1 MQYTAA
7 TVVAASWLAVSG
19 IDAVAI
25 QKSPPKTSSSTSR
38 ATSITTKTRLGM
50 LPGRDRFDAGLTTNR
65 NKDLGHDGRAGDFFK
80 LRGLR
85 GVGDSTNDLPPMLR
99 DGLDVTGEI
108 NGAKV
113 PSSGQTVRRAMS
125 GRDGGSA
132 AACARAAAE
141 TRAREVFDASPY
153 SLKALNELFRNVD
166 ERPNPTPCFTTT
178 LSKSTL
184 PPDLKPGCLLRIGP
198 NGGSSDEGWL
208 DGDGLVHAITLPPRD
223 DEKYGM
229 TYSSTYVDTRGRRLE
244 HLSAEGG
251 KKKKKKTFLGTLGA
265 APRGLPMLTNLFRN
279 ALNFSTLEPQ
289 KDTCNT
295 AMAVSGSRV
304 LALMEQSLPSEIR
317 VSKSGKMKTI
327 DSYLRLD
334 GSIPRAPITG
344 GNFGAHGRTC
354 TITGERV
361 HVSYSSASRPHV
373 RINTFSENWTPTST
387 IGVDVPTPVMI
398 HDLALTEK
406 YVVVFDF
413 PLAVRPARMILEDK
427 FPVEYEPI
435 NGARIGLVPRQRK
448 GGGSP
453 AMTQWFN
460 VEPGVVLHAVNAVE
474 CDDGTVV
481 VRGFKSVPN
490 ESSSYILDY
499 SPSFLHEWILD
510 PTTGST
516 VSDYCLN
523 PNVCVEFPALCA
535 ASCPATAVYG
545 IVATSIGGPNL
556 RFKVPRTATLL
567 DSVVKLALVD
577 DVESGRVAGD
587 VLGRY
592 DLDFGWHFVSE
603 PTVVTKTTGYGS
615 YLLLTATYVPP
626 TTDDNIDST
635 MKSRLLILDG
645 DCIANGPVTIVDL
658 PHRVNYGL
666 HSLFVDWSMLD

>member
-1 MQYTAA
+1 
-7 TVVAASWLAVSG
+7 
-19 IDAVAI
+19 
-25 QKSPPKTSSSTSR
+25 
-38 ATSITTKTRLGM
+38 M
-50 LPGRDRFDAGLTTNR
+50 LLGRDRFDAVLKTNW
-65 NKDLGHDGRAGDFFK
+65 NKDLGHGGRAGRFFE
-80 LRGLR
+80 LRGLH
-85 GVGDSTNDLPPMLR
+85 GVGDATDETTTTTDAIASISDLPPMLR

-108 NGAKV
+108 NGV
-113 PSSGQTVRRAMS
+113 NMPSSGQTMKRAMS
-125 GRDGGSA
+125 GRDGGSLA
-132 AACARAAAE
+132 ARARAAAE

-166 ERPNPTPCFTTT
+166 ERPNPTPCFTTST
-178 LSKSTL
+178 LSMSTL

-208 DGDGLVHAITLPPRD
+208 DGDGLIHAITLPPRD
-223 DEKYGM
+223 DEKYGI

-251 KKKKKKTFLGTLGA
+251 KKKKKTFLGTLGA
-265 APRGLPMLTNLFRN
+265 APRGLPLLTNLFWN

-304 LALMEQSLPSEIR
+304 LALMEQSLPSAMS

-334 GSIPRAPITG
+334 GAIPRAPITG

-354 TITGERV
+354 SITGERV
-361 HVSYSSASRPHV
+361 HVSYSSASKPYV

-413 PLAVRPARMILEDK
+413 PLTVRPARMILEDK
-427 FPVEYEPI
+427 FPVEYEAI
-435 NGARIGLVPRQRK
+435 NGARIGLVPRPQK

-460 VEPGVVLHAVNAVE
+460 VEPGVVLHTVNAIE

-481 VRGFKSVPN
+481 VRGFKSVPD

-510 PTTGST
+510 STTGST
-516 VSDYCLN
+516 ISDYCLN

-603 PTVVTKTTGYGS
+603 PTVVAKTAGDGS

-626 TTDDNIDST
+626 STDDNIDST
-635 MKSRLLILDG
+635 TKSRLLILDG
-645 DCIANGPVTIVDL
+645 DCIAKGPVTIVDL